1 LHAAIL
7 KNTFPEASAVPHYPL
22 VLAQRIP
29 FKPSESAGILAEIP
43 AKPGIFLLRGHEV
56 DAEPYVSKTADLR
69 RRLNRLL
76 APAETQSKRL
86 NLRERVAEI
95 EYTVAGS
102 DFESR
107 LLLYR
112 TLRQIFPEGY
122 RRRIKLGPP
131 ALAKINWENAYPRAY
146 VTRRPGQL
154 TGKSVY
160 YGPFLSKPAA
170 EKFLNDVLDLFKS
183 RRCTDDLNPDP
194 SFPGCIYSEMKMC
207 LAPCFKG
214 CTDEEYFSE
223 VTRVQMYLET
233 RGGSLVQQLSEER
246 DAASAGL
253 EFERA
258 AAIHARIDKVRATVT
273 GLPEIVQRLDQLHAV
288 VIQPSAT
295 PESVALFEVRAGL
308 IDGPAIFS
316 VQQMIHPNSSAGSTS
331 LYAYP
336 HVAQPVPE
344 TATET
349 KVTPQTFDARVL
361 DSLKSIEHRNKASV
375 AERAEELALLKQWY
389 YRSSRVGEIFFADEH
404 GQLPVRRIVRG
415 ISRVYRGEKEQSL
428 STEDTMAHK
437 DPQ

>member
-1 LHAAIL
+1 MS
-7 KNTFPEASAVPHYPL
+7 T
-22 VLAQRIP
+22 QRIP
-29 FKPSESAGILAEIP
+29 FKPSESTEILAEIP
-43 AKPGIFLLRGHEV
+43 AKPGIFLLRGHQAEG
-56 DAEPYVSKTADLR
+56 EPYVSKSADLR
-69 RRLNRLL
+69 KRLTRLL

-95 EYTVAGS
+95 EYTVTGS
-102 DFESR
+102 DFESG

-112 TLRQIFPEGY
+112 TLRYLFPENY
-122 RRRIKLGPP
+122 RRRIKLGSA

-146 VTRRPGQL
+146 VTRRLGQL
-154 TGKSVY
+154 TGKSAY
-160 YGPFLSKPAA
+160 YGPFLSKATA

-183 RRCTDDLNPDP
+183 RRCSDDLNPDP

-223 VTRVQMYLET
+223 VNRVESYLDT
-233 RGGSLVQQLSEER
+233 RGDSLVQQLAKER

-258 AAIHARIDKVRATVT
+258 AAIHARLDKARAAVT
-273 GLPEIVQRLDQLHAV
+273 GMPEIVQRLDRLHAV
-288 VIQPSAT
+288 IVQPSAA
-295 PESVALFEVRAGL
+295 PESVALFEVSGGL
-308 IDGPAIFS
+308 INGPAIFS
-316 VQQMIHPNSSAGSTS
+316 VQQMVHPNASAGSTS

-336 HVAQPVPE
+336 HVAQPIPE
-344 TATET
+344 TATAT

-361 DSLKSIEHRNKASV
+361 NSLKSIEHRGKTSV

-415 ISRVYRGEKEQSL
+415 ISRVYRGEKEQPL
-428 STEDTMAHK
+428 STEDTKEHK
-437 DPQ
+437 SPQ